1 MTGFQQKMINKPQ
14 QESNIDDLINQI
26 KDQHSNKKKE
36 SMDKSNHQPNSTEIY
51 CNALSRNYNNKRKNL
66 NKMIFIKT
74 NQK

>member
-36 SMDKSNHQPNSTEIY
+36 SMDKSNHQPNSTD
-51 CNALSRNYNNKRKNL
+51 NL
-66 NKMIFIKT
+66 LQRFKSE
-74 NQK
+74 

>member
-36 SMDKSNHQPNSTEIY
+36 SMDKSTHPP
-51 CNALSRNYNNKRKNL
+51 NALSRNYNNKRKNL